1 MTGYRM
7 VQGSTMCR
15 LAAIACGTLL
25 AVGCSDRIRAVDGP
39 GAELRNFTSAH
50 TRIVWAQGDG
60 TDPAAEGTQLILM
73 GFDSDDGKGE
83 RTVLGDRRS
92 YHKPKLTSRAD
103 RIVFS
108 SFMIPGPSET
118 FIVNWDGT
126 GLRKLADGFAL
137 TLWQN
142 PVDGQGLGL
151 YRDRRRQVQLQNGL
165 AISTGYA
172 GET

>member
-1 MTGYRM
+1 MFWLL
-7 VQGSTMCR
+7 VPVSVAF
-15 LAAIACGTLL
+15 LAAA
-25 AVGCSDRIRAVDGP
+25 CSDGIRAGDGP
-39 GAELRNFTSAH
+39 GAEVRNFTGAQ

-73 GFDSDDGKGE
+73 GFDSDDGRGE
-83 RTVLGDRRS
+83 RIILGDRRS

-142 PVDGQGLGL
+142 PVDGQDWVYVGTDAVKYDFKTVSRFPLMRPRNVNWCGIP
-151 YRDRRRQVQLQNGL
+151 RW
-165 AISTGYA
+165 
-172 GET
+172 